1 MRILNEKQS
10 WLQMSS
16 LIQRFFLPGTA
27 FAPLEM
33 IVKVGLLAETAAAVR
48 AGHFLT
54 PVGRFYMARQ
64 VPSTR

>member
-1 MRILNEKQS
+1 
-10 WLQMSS
+10 MSS
-16 LIQRFFLPGTA
+16 LIQRLFLPGTA
-27 FAPLEM
+27 FTPLEM
-33 IVKVGLLAETAAAVR
+33 VVKVGLLAETAATVR